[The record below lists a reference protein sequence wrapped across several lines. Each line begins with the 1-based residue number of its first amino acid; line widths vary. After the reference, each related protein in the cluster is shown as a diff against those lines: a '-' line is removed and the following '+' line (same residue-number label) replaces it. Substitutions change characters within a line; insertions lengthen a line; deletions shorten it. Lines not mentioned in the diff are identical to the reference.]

1 MRVLWFAL
9 IAAAFG
15 EAAVFLFMAW
25 PRTLRVHP
33 MRVVQVTQAT
43 AEGPRIYMPGRS
55 LVGRLGEY
63 HNPLFAFLM
72 FDYYRTQPELK
83 GRQLLLKNEEASGG
97 DRYSI
102 WVRLPDDL
110 IRGTYLLAAL
120 RDDHLA
126 PGVQYRWVTKEELET
141 DESGT
146 AMLEAAYSKPAPD
159 ALEQLDEPALEVY
172 LSSFIRFKSLTDYR
186 IEHGT
191 DPGLTP
197 LSVVQAVQLA
207 NDMIAVAHFYNVPL
221 GLMLGIGA
229 MENNY
234 MNTPGDLKHTVWK
247 RRPERGD
254 VVLERRRHRVLV
266 KDNSIGVWQITRK
279 TLRRAQE
286 LYRKDKRDYAELP
299 EWLQPPKKL
308 DLDNVPPAVLT
319 TYAGLLLRD
328 LLDHSGDDVMKA
340 AGAYNGTLKHPNL
353 HYAEGVQLVAE
364 YAQRIAGNAATV
376 DPLPADQ
383 FVWKQALEEQAVTAV
398 KVMPQNA
405 LMQTSLV
412 ARPMSVPLKN

>member
-1 MRVLWFAL
+1 MRVFWIAL
-9 IAAAFG
+9 VAAAFG

-25 PRTLRVHP
+25 PRTLHVHP
-33 MRVVQVTQAT
+33 MPAIQVAEAT
-43 AEGPRIYMPGRS
+43 AEGPRIYMPGRL

-72 FDYYRTQPELK
+72 FDHYRGQPELK
-83 GRQLLLKNEEASGG
+83 GLPLLLKTDEANGG
-97 DRYSI
+97 HRYSI

-120 RDDHLA
+120 RDDRLA
-126 PGVQYRWVTKEELET
+126 SGVQYRWMTKEEWET

-159 ALEQLDEPALEVY
+159 ALEQLDEPALEMY

-197 LSVVQAVQLA
+197 LSLVQAVQLA

-234 MNTPGDLKHTVWK
+234 MNAPGDLKHAVWK

-266 KDNSIGVWQITRK
+266 KDDSIGVWQITRK
-279 TLRRAQE
+279 TLRRAQD
-286 LYRKDKRDYAELP
+286 LYRKDKRDYAQLP

-328 LLDHSGDDVMKA
+328 LLDHSGDDVIKA

-353 HYAEGVQLVAE
+353 RYAEGVQLVAE

-376 DPLPADQ
+376 DPLPGDQ
-383 FVWKQALEEQAVTAV
+383 FAEKQALEEQAVTTV